1 MGRPL
6 RAGPGRP
13 QLSQLKPVV
22 RPRSKITNARIV
34 DNAGIRRSKTYLM
47 VNIRRQ
53 KLLQLDIEREL
64 EGLTFEE
71 LVEIAMLINKFYSKN
86 ILNVFNYLK

>member
-1 MGRPL
+1 M
-6 RAGPGRP
+6 A
-13 QLSQLKPVV
+13 
-22 RPRSKITNARIV
+22 
-34 DNAGIRRSKTYLM
+34 
-47 VNIRRQ
+47 NIRRQ

>member
-1 MGRPL
+1 LLPPAHHAPL
-6 RAGPGRP
+6 HSRA
-13 QLSQLKPVV
+13 
-22 RPRSKITNARIV
+22 INAKIV
-34 DNAGIRRSKTYLM
+34 DNAGIRGSKIYLM
-47 VNIRRQ
+47 ANIRRQ